1 MLRRRL
7 RCPDGSRSRSCE
19 NPAHSVTGVHMHR
32 SLGNGNTMSCVFS
45 RVFQSGLWVAYSG
58 LTLLSL
64 FPDRQPTI
72 SFHPNYS
79 PTHCSLVSNNLC
91 FTSLPFNFKVHLA
104 LCLEWL
110 GYLGSTFWMENKL
123 SISNLKATL
132 NTFTTGTFLALPL
145 CSPPMNSLCSQG
157 ILEKRVV
164 ITPTPIKEWRRC
176 SMDNLCECLTQ
187 PFQRKLF
194 PVLPSD
200 GALLCWSEMRTW

>member
-1 MLRRRL
+1 MLRCCL
-7 RCPDGSRSRSCE
+7 RCPDGSRSWSCE

-32 SLGNGNTMSCVFS
+32 SLGNGNTMCSVFS
-45 RVFQSGLWVAYSG
+45 RLFQSGLWVEYSG
-58 LTLLSL
+58 LSL

-91 FTSLPFNFKVHLA
+91 FTSLPCNFKVHLA

-110 GYLGSTFWMENKL
+110 RYLGSTFWMENKL
-123 SISNLKATL
+123 SISNLKAAF

-145 CSPPMNSLCSQG
+145 CSPPMNSLCSQD
-157 ILEKRVV
+157 ILEKREF

-176 SMDNLCECLTQ
+176 SMDNLCECLMQ
-187 PFQRKLF
+187 PFQRKRKLF
-194 PVLPSD
+194 LVLLSD